1 MLKEGIVLGERYQI
15 ISRVGSGGM
24 ADVYKAKDQK
34 LDRLVAV
41 KVLKPEFR
49 EDTNFVA
56 KFGKEAQAAAGLS
69 HPNVVNVFDVGEDR
83 GLYYI
88 VMELV
93 EGITL
98 KAYITRK
105 GKLSVKEATSI
116 AIQVS
121 LGLEAAHNRGIVH
134 RDVKPQNIIISTDGK
149 VKLSDFG
156 IAKATNSNTI
166 TTNVMGS
173 VHYSSPEQVRGGASD
188 ARSDIYSLGITMY
201 EMVTGRV
208 PYDGDTTVAVAI
220 KHLQEEMVPP
230 SRYTPDIP
238 YSMEQIILK
247 CTQKNPDRRYQN
259 MAQLIED
266 LKRSLLDP
274 QGNFVNLSPLS
285 AHAQTVQVTDSD
297 RKQLNQTA
305 QRQRYQEED
314 EEDEDY
320 RQGSGDEED
329 EDDDAV
335 SSKLEKAI
343 TIGGFLIGAVIVV
356 ILIIVIGNM
365 TGLFNRN
372 RTHDSSSNSAVTSSS
387 SSQQVEVPDFLGST
401 LEEAQEEAERYNL
414 TVEQAG
420 TEASDEYEAGQIL
433 SQDPKEGTSVEEGSV
448 VRVTV
453 SSGPET
459 VYANVPAG
467 IVGASQSEAE
477 QAIRAAG
484 LVPQAQNASSD
495 SVEIGYVIS
504 VDPGEGAQ
512 VEEGSSVTIVVSTG
526 PEETPEPEVTVK
538 IPDLIGWSQEEAI
551 WALEDQGLN
560 YTVVEGYDATLHI
573 GDVIDMD
580 PGVGEE
586 VPEGTTVTLTINTE
600 EASGEWVCQSNLVP
614 PSGVDPDAIGYVTL
628 TLSQAGYEDK
638 VVYEGPNPWAGGED
652 YSGENITG
660 QPGVTAGVI
669 TAELEDGTVYTYE
682 VAFAPE

>member
-166 TTNVMGS
+166 TANVMGS

-238 YSMEQIILK
+238 YSMEQMILK
-247 CTQKNPDRRYQN
+247 CTQKNMDCRYQN
-259 MAQLIED
+259 MVQLIED

>member
-24 ADVYKAKDQK
+24 ADVYKGKDHK

-166 TTNVMGS
+166 TANVMGS

>member
-1 MLKEGIVLGERYQI
+1 MVVTVIATGFELDKNFDIPDYRF
-15 ISRVGSGGM
+15 
-24 ADVYKAKDQK
+24 KAASSSDAPKQDQK
-34 LDRLVAV
+34 D
-41 KVLKPEFR
+41 
-49 EDTNFVA
+49 
-56 KFGKEAQAAAGLS
+56 S
-69 HPNVVNVFDVGEDR
+69 HND
-83 GLYYI
+83 
-88 VMELV
+88 
-93 EGITL
+93 
-98 KAYITRK
+98 
-105 GKLSVKEATSI
+105 
-116 AIQVS
+116 Q
-121 LGLEAAHNRGIVH
+121 
-134 RDVKPQNIIISTDGK
+134 
-149 VKLSDFG
+149 
-156 IAKATNSNTI
+156 
-166 TTNVMGS
+166 
-173 VHYSSPEQVRGGASD
+173 
-188 ARSDIYSLGITMY
+188 
-201 EMVTGRV
+201 
-208 PYDGDTTVAVAI
+208 
-220 KHLQEEMVPP
+220 
-230 SRYTPDIP
+230 
-238 YSMEQIILK
+238 
-247 CTQKNPDRRYQN
+247 
-259 MAQLIED
+259 
-266 LKRSLLDP
+266 
-274 QGNFVNLSPLS
+274 
-285 AHAQTVQVTDSD
+285 
-297 RKQLNQTA
+297 
-305 QRQRYQEED
+305 
-314 EEDEDY
+314 
-320 RQGSGDEED
+320 ED

-580 PGVGEE
+580 PGGGEE

>member
-93 EGITL
+93 ERITL

-166 TTNVMGS
+166 TANVMGS

-495 SVEIGYVIS
+495 SVKIGYVIS

>member
-166 TTNVMGS
+166 TANVMGS

-247 CTQKNPDRRYQN
+247 CTQKNPDRRYQI
-259 MAQLIED
+259 MGELVED

-495 SVEIGYVIS
+495 SVKIGYVIS

>member
-1 MLKEGIVLGERYQI
+1 
-15 ISRVGSGGM
+15 
-24 ADVYKAKDQK
+24 
-34 LDRLVAV
+34 
-41 KVLKPEFR
+41 
-49 EDTNFVA
+49 
-56 KFGKEAQAAAGLS
+56 
-69 HPNVVNVFDVGEDR
+69 
-83 GLYYI
+83 
-88 VMELV
+88 
-93 EGITL
+93 
-98 KAYITRK
+98 
-105 GKLSVKEATSI
+105 
-116 AIQVS
+116 
-121 LGLEAAHNRGIVH
+121 
-134 RDVKPQNIIISTDGK
+134 
-149 VKLSDFG
+149 
-156 IAKATNSNTI
+156 
-166 TTNVMGS
+166 
-173 VHYSSPEQVRGGASD
+173 
-188 ARSDIYSLGITMY
+188 MY

-208 PYDGDTTVAVAI
+208 PFDGESTVAIAI

-484 LVPQAQNASSD
+484 LVPQAQNASSG
-495 SVEIGYVIS
+495 SVKIGYVIS

>member
-166 TTNVMGS
+166 TANVMGS

-420 TEASDEYEAGQIL
+420 TEVSDEYEAGQIL

-495 SVEIGYVIS
+495 SVKIGYVIS

>member
-166 TTNVMGS
+166 TANVMGS

-586 VPEGTTVTLTINTE
+586 VPEGTTVTLNINTE

>member
-166 TTNVMGS
+166 TANVMGS

-238 YSMEQIILK
+238 YSLEQIILK
-247 CTQKNPDRRYQN
+247 CTQTNPDRRYQN

>member
-1 MLKEGIVLGERYQI
+1 M
-15 ISRVGSGGM
+15 
-24 ADVYKAKDQK
+24 
-34 LDRLVAV
+34 
-41 KVLKPEFR
+41 
-49 EDTNFVA
+49 
-56 KFGKEAQAAAGLS
+56 
-69 HPNVVNVFDVGEDR
+69 
-83 GLYYI
+83 
-88 VMELV
+88 
-93 EGITL
+93 
-98 KAYITRK
+98 
-105 GKLSVKEATSI
+105 
-116 AIQVS
+116 
-121 LGLEAAHNRGIVH
+121 
-134 RDVKPQNIIISTDGK
+134 
-149 VKLSDFG
+149 
-156 IAKATNSNTI
+156 
-166 TTNVMGS
+166 
-173 VHYSSPEQVRGGASD
+173 
-188 ARSDIYSLGITMY
+188 
-201 EMVTGRV
+201 
-208 PYDGDTTVAVAI
+208 
-220 KHLQEEMVPP
+220 
-230 SRYTPDIP
+230 
-238 YSMEQIILK
+238 
-247 CTQKNPDRRYQN
+247 
-259 MAQLIED
+259 
-266 LKRSLLDP
+266 
-274 QGNFVNLSPLS
+274 
-285 AHAQTVQVTDSD
+285 
-297 RKQLNQTA
+297 
-305 QRQRYQEED
+305 
-314 EEDEDY
+314 
-320 RQGSGDEED
+320 
-329 EDDDAV
+329 
-335 SSKLEKAI
+335 
-343 TIGGFLIGAVIVV
+343 
-356 ILIIVIGNM
+356 
-365 TGLFNRN
+365 
-372 RTHDSSSNSAVTSSS
+372 
-387 SSQQVEVPDFLGST
+387 
-401 LEEAQEEAERYNL
+401 
-414 TVEQAG
+414 
-420 TEASDEYEAGQIL
+420 
-433 SQDPKEGTSVEEGSV
+433 

>member
-166 TTNVMGS
+166 TANVMGS

-343 TIGGFLIGAVIVV
+343 RIGGFLIGAVIVV

>member
-1 MLKEGIVLGERYQI
+1 MLKEGIILGERYQI

-24 ADVYKAKDQK
+24 ADVYKAKDHK
-34 LDRLVAV
+34 LDRIVAV

-56 KFGKEAQAAAGLS
+56 KFRKEAQAAAGLS

-98 KAYITRK
+98 KDYITRK
-105 GKLSVKEATSI
+105 GKLSVKESTSI

-134 RDVKPQNIIISTDGK
+134 RDVKPQNIMISTDGK

-166 TTNVMGS
+166 TANVMGS

-220 KHLQEEMVPP
+220 KHLQEEMIPP

-259 MAQLIED
+259 MGELIED

-285 AHAQTVQVTDSD
+285 AHAQTIQVSDSD
-297 RKQLNQTA
+297 RKQMNSMQNT
-305 QRQRYQEED
+305 QRRPYDADEDDEDEYGDEDGDEEED
-314 EEDEDY
+314 EE
-320 RQGSGDEED
+320 G
-329 EDDDAV
+329 A
-335 SSKLEKAI
+335 SKLEKAI

-356 ILIIVIGNM
+356 ILIIVIGNV

-372 RTHDSSSNSAVTSSS
+372 SSSGSSSNTAVTSSS
-387 SSQQVEVPDFLGST
+387 SAQQVDVPDFRGDT
-401 LEEAQEEAERYNL
+401 LEEAQKEAEKYNL
-414 TVEQAG
+414 TVEQSG
-420 TEASDEYEAGQIL
+420 TESSDEYEEGQII
-433 SQDPKEGTSVEEGSV
+433 SQDPKAGTSVDEDSV
-448 VRVTV
+448 IRVTV

-459 VYANVPAG
+459 SYTNVPAG
-467 IVGASQSEAE
+467 IVGASQSSAE
-477 QAIRAAG
+477 QALRSAN
-484 LVPQAQNASSD
+484 LTPQVENASSD
-495 SVEIGYVIS
+495 TVEIGYVIS
-504 VDPGEGAQ
+504 VDPGEGTQ
-512 VEEGSSVTIVVSTG
+512 VEEGSAVTITVSTG
-526 PEETPEPEVTVK
+526 PEATPEPEETVI
-538 IPDLIGWSQEEAI
+538 IPDLIGWGQEEAV
-551 WALEDQGLN
+551 ATLEGKGLR
-560 YTVVEGYDATLHI
+560 YAIEEGYDASLGI

-580 PGVGEE
+580 PGEGEE
-586 VPEGTTVTLTINTE
+586 VPEGTTVTLTINTKQDSE
-600 EASGEWVCQSNLVP
+600 NWICQNTLKP
-614 PSGVDPDAIGYVTL
+614 PQGYDTDSIGNVTL
-628 TLSQAGYEDK
+628 ILSQEGYADQTI
-638 VVYEGPNPWAGGED
+638 YEGPNPWADGEP
-652 YSGENITG
+652 YSADIYG
-660 QPGVTAGVI
+660 QPGVSSGTI
-669 TAELEDGTVYTYE
+669 TAVLEDGTTFSYPVT
-682 VAFAPE
+682 FAPQ

>member
-93 EGITL
+93 ERITL

-166 TTNVMGS
+166 TANVMGS

-274 QGNFVNLSPLS
+274 QGNFVNLSTLS

-495 SVEIGYVIS
+495 SVKIGYVIS

>member
-166 TTNVMGS
+166 TANVMGS

>member
-166 TTNVMGS
+166 TANVMGS

-538 IPDLIGWSQEEAI
+538 IPDLTGWSQEEAI

>member
-1 MLKEGIVLGERYQI
+1 
-15 ISRVGSGGM
+15 
-24 ADVYKAKDQK
+24 
-34 LDRLVAV
+34 
-41 KVLKPEFR
+41 
-49 EDTNFVA
+49 
-56 KFGKEAQAAAGLS
+56 
-69 HPNVVNVFDVGEDR
+69 
-83 GLYYI
+83 
-88 VMELV
+88 MELV

-166 TTNVMGS
+166 TANVMGS

-414 TVEQAG
+414 TVEQAV
-420 TEASDEYEAGQIL
+420 TEASVEYEAGQIL

-682 VAFAPE
+682 VAFAPG

>member
-1 MLKEGIVLGERYQI
+1 MLKEGIILGERYEI
-15 ISRVGSGGM
+15 ISRIGSGGM
-24 ADVYKAKDQK
+24 ADVYKSRDHK
-34 LDRLVAV
+34 LDRMVAV

-56 KFGKEAQAAAGLS
+56 KFGREAQAAAGLS

-166 TTNVMGS
+166 TANVMGS

-220 KHLQEEMVPP
+220 KHLQEEMIPP
-230 SRYTPDIP
+230 SRYTPDLP

-247 CTQKNPDRRYQN
+247 CAQKNPDRRYQS
-259 MAQLIED
+259 MGELIED

-285 AHAQTVQVTDSD
+285 AHAQTVQVSDSD
-297 RKQLNQTA
+297 RRQMNTA
-305 QRQRYQEED
+305 QSPQRRGYD
-314 EEDEDY
+314 EEDDDDPY
-320 RQGSGDEED
+320 REEGDED
-329 EDDDAV
+329 DDDAV

-372 RTHDSSSNSAVTSSS
+372 RSSDSPDQTVTSSS
-387 SSQQVEVPDFLGST
+387 SSKEVQVPDFLGDT
-401 LEEAQEEAERYNL
+401 LEEARGKAEEYNL
-414 TVEQAG
+414 TVEQDG
-420 TEASDEYEAGQIL
+420 TEASDEYAAGEII
-433 SQDPKEGTSVEEGSV
+433 SQDPKSGTSVEEGSV

-453 SSGPET
+453 SSGPEISYT
-459 VYANVPAG
+459 NVPNG
-467 IVGASQSEAE
+467 LVGASQSEAE

-484 LVPQAQNASSD
+484 LTPEVVNANSD
-495 SVEIGYVIS
+495 SVAIGNVIS
-504 VDPGEGAQ
+504 VDPGEGRQ
-512 VEEGSSVTIVVSTG
+512 VETGTIVTITVSTG
-526 PEETPEPEVTVK
+526 PEPTQEPEEPVRV
-538 IPDLIGWSQEEAI
+538 PNLIGWSQADAE
-551 WALEDQGLN
+551 WALDSVGLK
-560 YTVVEGYDATLHI
+560 YTIVEGYDASI
-573 GDVIDMD
+573 GIGEVIDMD
-580 PGVGEE
+580 PYYGQE
-586 VPEGTTVTLTINTE
+586 VPAGTTITLTINTE
-600 EASGEWVCQSNLVP
+600 QSSGNWVCQNILNA
-614 PSGVDPDAIGYVTL
+614 PSGYDGTGSVTMV
-628 TLSQAGYEDK
+628 LSQAGYEDK
-638 VVYEGPNPWAGGED
+638 TIYEGSNPWANGA
-652 YSGENITG
+652 YSETIYGA
-660 QPGVTAGVI
+660 PGVETGTI
-669 TAELEDGTVYTYE
+669 TVYLEDGTSYTYD
-682 VAFAPE
+682 VTFAPE

>member
-116 AIQVS
+116 AIQIS

-166 TTNVMGS
+166 TANVMGS

>member
-166 TTNVMGS
+166 TANVMGS

-387 SSQQVEVPDFLGST
+387 SSQRVEVPDFLGST

>member
-166 TTNVMGS
+166 TANVMGS

-201 EMVTGRV
+201 EMVMGRV

-459 VYANVPAG
+459 VYANVPAD

-495 SVEIGYVIS
+495 SVKIGYVIS

>member
-166 TTNVMGS
+166 TANVMGS

-453 SSGPET
+453 SSGSET

-495 SVEIGYVIS
+495 SVKIGYVIS

>member
-166 TTNVMGS
+166 TANVMGS

-401 LEEAQEEAERYNL
+401 LEEAQKEAERYNL

-495 SVEIGYVIS
+495 SVKIGYVIS

>member
-166 TTNVMGS
+166 TANVMGS

-305 QRQRYQEED
+305 QRQRYQEDE

>member
-166 TTNVMGS
+166 TANVMGS

-682 VAFAPE
+682 VAFAPK

>member
-166 TTNVMGS
+166 TANVMGS

-305 QRQRYQEED
+305 HRQRYQEED

-477 QAIRAAG
+477 QAIRAEG

>member
-166 TTNVMGS
+166 TANVMGS

-586 VPEGTTVTLTINTE
+586 VPEDTTVTLTINTE

>member
-166 TTNVMGS
+166 TANVMGS

-401 LEEAQEEAERYNL
+401 LEEAQEEAKRYNL

-495 SVEIGYVIS
+495 SVKIGYVIS